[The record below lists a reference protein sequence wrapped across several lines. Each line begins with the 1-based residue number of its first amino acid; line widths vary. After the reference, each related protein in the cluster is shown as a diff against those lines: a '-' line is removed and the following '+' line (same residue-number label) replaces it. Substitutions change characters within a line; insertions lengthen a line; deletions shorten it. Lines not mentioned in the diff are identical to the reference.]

1 MGEWHSGKLTW
12 RKPELVAETLVY
24 GNLTK
29 ACVCCSSCFFS
40 TKRSSGT
47 WFNLRL
53 GGFLWDFFL
62 EEKHLEMMKGSVGKS
77 PFLSWICWLVK
88 YDNSSM

>member
-29 ACVCCSSCFFS
+29 ACVCCSSWFFS

-53 GGFLWDFFL
+53 GGFLWDFFGGKASGNDERL
-62 EEKHLEMMKGSVGKS
+62 SGEIPLSFVDMLVGK
-77 PFLSWICWLVK
+77 V
-88 YDNSSM
+88 